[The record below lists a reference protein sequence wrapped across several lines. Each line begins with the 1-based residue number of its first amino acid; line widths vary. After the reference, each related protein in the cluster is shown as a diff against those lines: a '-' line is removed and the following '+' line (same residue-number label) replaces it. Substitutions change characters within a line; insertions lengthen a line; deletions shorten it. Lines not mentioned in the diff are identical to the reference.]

1 MSIHHCMEKTPTA
14 KLDRQAWVILGLQTL
29 VAKGIDAV
37 RIEPLAKQLKV
48 TRGSF
53 YWHFKNHEELL
64 VAMLQEWKIINT
76 QQIIEEVEA
85 IGPNPNQK
93 LQSLFEIAAQ
103 DDNHLEK
110 AMRVW
115 AANDDRAAAAI
126 ADIDLQR
133 LEYLESLFRQL
144 GFAAMEAQVRAR
156 VAYSFR
162 LGWFVMPS
170 APEPVDSPKER
181 LSQRLTEI
189 RLVHKII
196 TQTDDVMALNNHHQ

>member
-1 MSIHHCMEKTPTA
+1 MSIHYCMEKTTTA
-14 KLDRQAWVILGLQTL
+14 KLDRQAWITLGLQTL

-37 RIEPLAKQLKV
+37 RIDPLAKQLQV

-64 VAMLQEWKIINT
+64 VAMLQEWKTINT

-85 IGPNPNQK
+85 IGPNPDQK
-93 LQSLFEIAAQ
+93 LRSLFEIAAQ
-103 DDNHLEK
+103 DDNQLEK

-115 AANDDRAAAAI
+115 AANDDRAAMEI
-126 ADIDLQR
+126 AQIDRQR

-144 GFAAMEAQVRAR
+144 GFAAPEAQVRAR

-170 APEPVDSPKER
+170 AAEPVDSPKER
-181 LSQRLTEI
+181 LRQRLTEI
-189 RLVHKII
+189 RLVYKII
-196 TQTDDVMALNNHHQ
+196 TQADEVIAQ